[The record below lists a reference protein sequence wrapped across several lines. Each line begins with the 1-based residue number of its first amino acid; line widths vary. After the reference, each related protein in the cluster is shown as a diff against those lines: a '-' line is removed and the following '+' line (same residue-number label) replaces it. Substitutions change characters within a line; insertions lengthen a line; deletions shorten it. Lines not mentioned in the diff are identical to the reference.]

1 MNFLGKKTDF
11 HKDLRTRSPSRC
23 ANIVIMQKHPN
34 LSYSAENETPSGE
47 EWHEA
52 ALEKRQPRAG
62 SGRSACLLQIRKGAK
77 WVGLTLGHLSL
88 TCHSQEGI
96 LVLSLPST
104 SATRLILPEDLKQL
118 EGRDWLSIFLACPKL
133 VS

>member
-62 SGRSACLLQIRKGAK
+62 SGRSVLPPPD
-77 WVGLTLGHLSL
+77 
-88 TCHSQEGI
+88 QEGSKVGGPDSGTPI
-96 LVLSLPST
+96 TNLSQPRGHSCSF
-104 SATRLILPEDLKQL
+104 SAQHF
-118 EGRDWLSIFLACPKL
+118 SN
-133 VS
+133 